1 MPQAEE
7 IGKNGNEQCLA
18 MTTHQ
23 GYVDTRTRVEK
34 DMLSGLSFSFYYT
47 RGVLYA

>member
-7 IGKNGNEQCLA
+7 IGKNGNEKCLA

-23 GYVDTRTRVEK
+23 GYADTRTRVEK
-34 DMLSGLSFSFYYT
+34 DMLSGLSFSFYST